1 MTLLPPQQVGTPAG
15 YDDEPYDDSPDSGRQ
30 PPYDLDAERT
40 ALAGMMFSPQAVMDC
55 EETLQAE
62 DYYLPAHQILHRF
75 MVARYAKGLPNDWR
89 LLGDALEQ
97 DGLLTQV
104 GGLMEVMKISNA
116 FETGAVAQHYAEI
129 VHRRA
134 VFRRLA
140 AAGVAIAQTGFAC
153 EGTVDEVLAT
163 AAGEIATVAEGAS
176 SSDKHDFVLPGDV
189 LADTLEYIEQARS
202 GDISG
207 IATGFTDLDA
217 LTQGLH
223 PGQLIVIAGR
233 PGMGKSTLAMD
244 IARNC
249 SIKHGIPSAFISLE
263 MPTRELMM
271 RLISAQAR
279 VGLHH
284 LRAGRLTDEDRGKMA
299 NALPGIKAAQLHIND
314 SEKTFSSIQAKLRR
328 AKAKHPDIGL
338 IVLDY
343 LQLMRLGGRRPESR
357 EKEVAEMSSSLKM
370 LAKELNVPIIALA
383 QLNRGPE
390 MRTDKKP
397 IVSDLRESGAI
408 EQDADLVI
416 LLHREDAYES
426 ETPRAG
432 EADLIVGK
440 HRNGPTAT
448 ITVAFQGH
456 YSRFCDMAQS

>member
-1 MTLLPPQQVGTPAG
+1 MTLLPSQQAAPLAD
-15 YDDEPYDDSPDSGRQ
+15 YDEPYDDTPDSGRI

-62 DYYLPAHQILHRF
+62 DYYLPAHQTLHSF

-89 LLGDALEQ
+89 LLGAALEQ
-97 DGLLTQV
+97 EGLLTQV
-104 GGLMEVMKISNA
+104 GGPIELMKISNA
-116 FETGAVAQHYAEI
+116 FETGATARHYAEI
-129 VHRRA
+129 VHRKA

-140 AAGVAIAQTGFAC
+140 AAAVTIAQTGFAC
-153 EGTVDEVLAT
+153 EGTVDEVLAE
-163 AAGEIATVAEGAS
+163 AKGLIATVAEGAS
-176 SSDKHDFVLPGDV
+176 SSDKHDFVLPSDA
-189 LADTLEYIEQARS
+189 LADVLEYIEQARTD
-202 GDISG
+202 GISG
-207 IATGFTDLDA
+207 LATGFADLDA

-271 RLISAQAR
+271 RLISAEAR
-279 VGLHH
+279 VGLQH
-284 LRAGRLTDEDRGKMA
+284 LRGGVITEDDRAKMA

-314 SEKTFSSIQAKLRR
+314 SEKTFSSIQSKLRR

-416 LLHREDAYES
+416 LLHREDAYEAH
-426 ETPRAG
+426 TPRAG

-456 YSRFCDMAQS
+456 YSRFVDMNQY

>member
-1 MTLLPPQQVGTPAG
+1 MNLLPSQQVNPSDN
-15 YDDEPYDDSPDSGRQ
+15 YDASYGDAPDSGRP

-40 ALAGMMFSPQAVMDC
+40 ALAAMMFSPQAVIDC
-55 EETLQAE
+55 EEAVRTE
-62 DYYLPAHQILHRF
+62 DYYLPAHQILHQF
-75 MVARYAKGLPNDWR
+75 MTARHAKGLPNDWR

-97 DGLLTQV
+97 EGLLARV
-104 GGLMEVMKISNA
+104 GGRIEIMKISNA
-116 FETGAVAQHYAEI
+116 FETAVTVHHYAEI
-129 VHRRA
+129 VHRKA

-140 AAGVAIAQTGFAC
+140 AAGVAITQAGFSC
-153 EGTVDEVLAT
+153 EGSVDEVLAN

-176 SSDKHDFVLPGDV
+176 NNDQHDFILPDDVLPEA
-189 LADTLEYIEQARS
+189 LLHIEQART
-202 GDISG
+202 GGISG
-207 IATGFTDLDA
+207 IATGFADLDA
-217 LTQGLH
+217 LTQGLQ

-249 SIKHGIPSAFISLE
+249 SIKNGIPSAFISLE
-263 MPTRELMM
+263 MPARELVT
-271 RLISAQAR
+271 RLISAEAL

-284 LRAGRLTDEDRGKMA
+284 LRSGQVTEEDRAKMTR
-299 NALPGIKAAQLHIND
+299 ALPGIRNAQLHIND
-314 SEKTFSSIQAKLRR
+314 SEKTYASIQSKLRR
-328 AKAKHPDIGL
+328 AKAKHPDLGL

-343 LQLMRLGGRRPESR
+343 LQLMRLGGQRPESR

-397 IVSDLRESGAI
+397 MVSDLRESGAI
-408 EQDADLVI
+408 EQDADIVM
-416 LLHREDAYES
+416 LLHREDAYEKES
-426 ETPRAG
+426 PRAG
-432 EADLIVGK
+432 EADIIVGK

-456 YSRFCDMAQS
+456 YSRFTDMGQT

>member
-1 MTLLPPQQVGTPAG
+1 MTLLPSQQAVPPAD
-15 YDDEPYDDSPDSGRQ
+15 YDEPYNDAPDSGRR

-40 ALAGMMFSPQAVMDC
+40 ALAGMMFSPQAVMEC

-62 DYYLPAHQILHRF
+62 DYYLPAHQTLHSF

-97 DGLLTQV
+97 EGLLHQA
-104 GGLMEVMKISNA
+104 GGRIEIMKISNA
-116 FETGAVAQHYAEI
+116 FETGATARHYAEI
-129 VHRRA
+129 VHRNA

-140 AAGVAIAQTGFAC
+140 AAGVAIAQTGFSC
-153 EGTVDEVLAT
+153 EGTVDEVLAE
-163 AAGEIATVAEGAS
+163 AAGQIATVAEGAT
-176 SSDKHDFVLPGDV
+176 SSDKHDFVLP
-189 LADTLEYIEQARS
+189 ADALPAALLHIEQART
-202 GDISG
+202 GGISG

-217 LTQGLH
+217 LTQGLQ

-249 SIKHGIPSAFISLE
+249 SINNGVPSAFISLE
-263 MPTRELMM
+263 MPTTELML
-271 RLISAQAR
+271 RLISAQGR

-284 LRAGRLTDEDRGKMA
+284 LRSGYLSETDMANVA
-299 NALPGIKAAQLHIND
+299 NALPGIQAAQLHIND
-314 SEKTFSSIQAKLRR
+314 SEKTYSSIQSKLRR
-328 AKAKHPDIGL
+328 AKAKHPDLGL

-370 LAKELNVPIIALA
+370 LAKELGVPIVALA

-397 IVSDLRESGAI
+397 VASDLRESGAI
-408 EQDADLVI
+408 EQDADLII
-416 LLHREDAYES
+416 LLHREDAYEAES
-426 ETPRAG
+426 KRAG
-432 EADLIVGK
+432 EADLIVAK

-456 YSRFCDMAQS
+456 YSRFCDMAQT